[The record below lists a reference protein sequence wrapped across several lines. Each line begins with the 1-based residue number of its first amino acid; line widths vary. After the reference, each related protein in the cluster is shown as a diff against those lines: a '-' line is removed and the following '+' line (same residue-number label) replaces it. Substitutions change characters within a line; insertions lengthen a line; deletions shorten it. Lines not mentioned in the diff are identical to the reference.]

1 MKVSGNLHTPTGR
14 EHWHL
19 LKRRLDG
26 AKNLP
31 GCLGEEKTLTLLGI
45 EGVLGYPV
53 HCLVTTP
60 TTLI

>member
-1 MKVSGNLHTPTGR
+1 MKMSDNLHIPTGR
-14 EHWHL
+14 EPWYS

-26 AKNLP
+26 TKSQL